1 MSLPSFSLSKWA
13 VVGLGA
19 ALLGGVY
26 WLTALNP
33 APTAPS
39 KARTET
45 PTLRRGDDPTYA
57 DELRTMSALLQD
69 MRYRFDQ
76 SENQRLLA
84 QEQSARDMKEAVR
97 NATQQSKQE
106 VDRLAQTLR
115 ETREAAEQ
123 KIKEAKA
130 AAAQDPRLKAEIER
144 LTREINE
151 LRATPASRRDN
162 LQGQG
167 SGSSTNHAK
176 AGGDSEANRV
186 ITTPRETKQ
195 ILQNDTGPGTP
206 QLAPG
211 VLDGLRQVSGLEGL
225 ADRLADATSHENA
238 GAASMARTRLT
249 TGLGGDY
256 MTITPYIAG
265 GGTARALATNPRQP
279 VATVS
284 YQPKRYPFTVKADK
298 DGASAVIPVYTIP
311 DAATLVN
318 NAMMTPLVGRVPFM
332 GRLTDP
338 FRFKLITGA
347 DNLAANGLHIPGI
360 ANAVWTGYAVGVREQ
375 SCVRAYVDTVTF
387 VFTDGRIHTVH
398 RGKGNTGSGGAVS
411 VNDNLGYLTDP
422 WGKPCLR
429 GQFFDNAG
437 SYLKDRGIAA
447 FLDGLANAY
456 ANSQVMVDRSAY
468 GLNSY
473 VSGNTYEYALGK
485 GISGATGE
493 IANYVRE
500 RASDAFDVVYVP
512 PGENVQIFVEAEIP
526 INYDTAGRKLQY
538 AYGEGGSYAP
548 LD

>member
-1 MSLPSFSLSKWA
+1 MPLPSFSLSKWA

-33 APTAPS
+33 APTVPS
-39 KARTET
+39 KVRTET

-123 KIKEAKA
+123 KIKEATA

-167 SGSSTNHAK
+167 SGSGTNHAK

-225 ADRLADATSHENA
+225 ADRLAGATSHENA
-238 GAASMARTRLT
+238 GAASPARTRLT

-456 ANSQVMVDRSAY
+456 ANSQVTVDRSAY

-512 PGENVQIFVEAEIP
+512 PGQNVQIFVEAEIP

>member
-13 VVGLGA
+13 VVGLGT

-123 KIKEAKA
+123 KIKEATA
-130 AAAQDPRLKAEIER
+130 AASQDPRLKAEIER

-186 ITTPRETKQ
+186 ITTPRRPNRFYKMIPAREHR
-195 ILQNDTGPGTP
+195 NW
-206 QLAPG
+206 
-211 VLDGLRQVSGLEGL
+211 RRVSWT
-225 ADRLADATSHENA
+225 DC
-238 GAASMARTRLT
+238 AR
-249 TGLGGDY
+249 
-256 MTITPYIAG
+256 
-265 GGTARALATNPRQP
+265 
-279 VATVS
+279 
-284 YQPKRYPFTVKADK
+284 
-298 DGASAVIPVYTIP
+298 
-311 DAATLVN
+311 
-318 NAMMTPLVGRVPFM
+318 
-332 GRLTDP
+332 
-338 FRFKLITGA
+338 
-347 DNLAANGLHIPGI
+347 
-360 ANAVWTGYAVGVREQ
+360 
-375 SCVRAYVDTVTF
+375 
-387 VFTDGRIHTVH
+387 
-398 RGKGNTGSGGAVS
+398 
-411 VNDNLGYLTDP
+411 
-422 WGKPCLR
+422 
-429 GQFFDNAG
+429 
-437 SYLKDRGIAA
+437 
-447 FLDGLANAY
+447 
-456 ANSQVMVDRSAY
+456 
-468 GLNSY
+468 
-473 VSGNTYEYALGK
+473 
-485 GISGATGE
+485 
-493 IANYVRE
+493 
-500 RASDAFDVVYVP
+500 
-512 PGENVQIFVEAEIP
+512 
-526 INYDTAGRKLQY
+526 
-538 AYGEGGSYAP
+538 
-548 LD
+548 

>member
-1 MSLPSFSLSKWA
+1 M
-13 VVGLGA
+13 
-19 ALLGGVY
+19 
-26 WLTALNP
+26 
-33 APTAPS
+33 
-39 KARTET
+39 
-45 PTLRRGDDPTYA
+45 
-57 DELRTMSALLQD
+57 
-69 MRYRFDQ
+69 
-76 SENQRLLA
+76 
-84 QEQSARDMKEAVR
+84 
-97 NATQQSKQE
+97 
-106 VDRLAQTLR
+106 
-115 ETREAAEQ
+115 
-123 KIKEAKA
+123 
-130 AAAQDPRLKAEIER
+130 
-144 LTREINE
+144 
-151 LRATPASRRDN
+151 
-162 LQGQG
+162 
-167 SGSSTNHAK
+167 
-176 AGGDSEANRV
+176 
-186 ITTPRETKQ
+186 
-195 ILQNDTGPGTP
+195 
-206 QLAPG
+206 
-211 VLDGLRQVSGLEGL
+211 DGLRQVSGLEGL
-225 ADRLADATSHENA
+225 ADRLAGATSHENA
-238 GAASMARTRLT
+238 GAASTARTRLT

-347 DNLAANGLHIPGI
+347 ANLAANGLHIPGI

-456 ANSQVMVDRSAY
+456 ANSQVTVDRSAY

-512 PGENVQIFVEAEIP
+512 PGQNVQIFVEAEIP

>member
-13 VVGLGA
+13 VVGLGT

-123 KIKEAKA
+123 KIKEATA
-130 AAAQDPRLKAEIER
+130 AASQDPRLKAEIER

-195 ILQNDTGPGTP
+195 VLQNDTGPGTP

-225 ADRLADATSHENA
+225 ADRLAGATSHENA
-238 GAASMARTRLT
+238 GAASTARTRLT

-347 DNLAANGLHIPGI
+347 ANLAANGLHIPGI

-456 ANSQVMVDRSAY
+456 ANSQVTVDRSAY

-512 PGENVQIFVEAEIP
+512 PGQNVQIFVEAEIP